1 LELVDRI
8 TDDERRQLNG
18 RKIYSL
24 ADAYLNADLI
34 TYPSI
39 YEGFGNALIET
50 VYYKRPVVVNRY
62 PVYNSDIRPL
72 GFQFIELD
80 GFVDD
85 RAVEQA
91 MQIIKSPGDAHD
103 MLESN
108 FAIAREHF
116 SLEMLEVK
124 LKQVLASF

>member
-1 LELVDRI
+1 MSVVRSN
-8 TDDERRQLNG
+8 R

-39 YEGFGNALIET
+39 YEGFGNALIEA

-91 MQIIKSPGDAHD
+91 TQIIRSTKDAHD
-103 MLESN
+103 IVESN
-108 FAIAREHF
+108 FAIASAHF
-116 SLEMLEVK
+116 SLEILEVK
-124 LKQVLASF
+124 LKQVLTSF

>member
-1 LELVDRI
+1 VFHRKSP
-8 TDDERRQLNG
+8 NG
-18 RKIYSL
+18 RGFWGGWATRYSI
-24 ADAYLNADLI
+24 ALI

-39 YEGFGNALIET
+39 YEGFGNALFEA
-50 VYYKRPVVVNRY
+50 VYYRCPVVVNRY

-91 MQIIKSPGDAHD
+91 IQFIKSPKDADD
-103 MLESN
+103 MVEHN
-108 FAIAREHF
+108 FAVASEHF
-116 SLEMLEVK
+116 SLEALEVK
-124 LKQVLASF
+124 LTKVLAPF